1 MNKISIEDFAKQY
14 GVREEDVT
22 EFLRKKTDDA
32 KRKTRHDEIQ
42 NGLRPLVEKYK
53 NKFIIVDNNIIRIT
67 DIISEFGKFVVRGV
81 GFNQFE
87 TWSGLNTYTID
98 KYHFSIPLNTIEHE
112 IEDVD
117 EYLGDRILSQ
127 GSATLHIHNYLETLN
142 SHLNNTFFNEEYI
155 PDFSE
160 W

>member
-22 EFLRKKTDDA
+22 EFLRKKTDDI

-42 NGLRPLVEKYK
+42 NSLRPLVEKYK

-67 DIISEFGKFVVRGV
+67 DIITEFGKFIVRGV

-98 KYHFSIPLNTIEHE
+98 KYHFSIPLNTNEHE
-112 IEDVD
+112 IENVD
-117 EYLGDRILSQ
+117 EYLGDRIVSK
-127 GSATLHIHNYLETLN
+127 GSVSLHINNSLEN
-142 SHLNNTFFNEEYI
+142 VKSHLNNTFFNEEYI
-155 PDFSE
+155 PDFSG

>member
-14 GVREEDVT
+14 GVREEDLT
-22 EFLRKKTDDA
+22 EFLRKKTDDV
-32 KRKTRHDEIQ
+32 KKKTRHDEIQ

-67 DIISEFGKFVVRGV
+67 DIITEFGKFVVRGV

-87 TWSGLNTYTID
+87 TWSGLNTYVID
-98 KYHFSIPLNTIEHE
+98 KNHFSIPLNTIEHE
-112 IEDVD
+112 LEDVD
-117 EYLGDRILSQ
+117 EYLGDRILSKV
-127 GSATLHIHNYLETLN
+127 SVSLHINNCLETLT
-142 SHLNNTFFNEEYI
+142 SHLNNTFFNDEYI
-155 PDFSE
+155 PDFRG

>member
-1 MNKISIEDFAKQY
+1 MNKVSIKDFAKQY

-22 EFLRKKTDDA
+22 EFLREKTDDI
-32 KRKTRHDEIQ
+32 KRKTRYDEIQ

-53 NKFIIVDNNIIRIT
+53 NKFIIVDDNIIRIT
-67 DIISEFGKFVVRGV
+67 DIITEFGKFVVRGV

-87 TWSGLNTYTID
+87 TRAGLNTYVID
-98 KYHFSIPLNTIEHE
+98 KHHFSIPLNTTEHE

-117 EYLGDRILSQ
+117 EYLGDRILSK
-127 GSATLHIHNYLETLN
+127 GSATLHINNYLETLT
-142 SHLNNTFFNEEYI
+142 SHLNHTLFNEGYI

>member
-14 GVREEDVT
+14 GVREDDLT

-32 KRKTRHDEIQ
+32 KRKSRHDEIQ

-67 DIISEFGKFVVRGV
+67 DIITEFGKFVVRGV

-87 TWSGLNTYTID
+87 TWSGLNTYVID
-98 KYHFSIPLNTIEHE
+98 KYHFSIPLNTTEHE

-117 EYLGDRILSQ
+117 EYLGDRILSK
-127 GSATLHIHNYLETLN
+127 GSASLHINNYFETLI
-142 SHLNNTFFNEEYI
+142 SHLNNTFFNENYI